1 MREQKFK
8 KEKGKK
14 EEWRCDWCEQKL
26 KNKRKKKKNEKGKEE
41 EWRCDGWEQRARLK
55 GCSAQVEKIEG
66 QQFNDLINDYDN
78 IIDWKYNIGNNLMI
92 S

>member
-8 KEKGKK
+8 K
-14 EEWRCDWCEQKL
+14 
-26 KNKRKKKKNEKGKEE
+26 EKGKEE

-66 QQFNDLINDYDN
+66 QQFNDLINDC
-78 IIDWKYNIGNNLMI
+78 KYNIANNLMI
-92 S
+92 